1 MKRIVLIFIAT
12 ACTAL
17 GLYAQPAPTYTLK
30 SCLEQGLLNNYSLRI
45 VRNEEQVSKNNATL
59 GNAGYLP
66 TLDLSAGYKGT
77 IDNTETKARAT
88 GETTKDNGVFDQ
100 TLDAGINL
108 NWTIFDGFNI
118 TANYQRL
125 KELERQGETNTRIA
139 IEDLIADQTLDAG
152 INLNWTIFD
161 GFNITA
167 NYQRLKELERQGETN
182 TRIAI
187 EDLIANIAAEYYNYV
202 QQKIRLK
209 NFRYAVSLSKE
220 RLRIVEERY
229 HIGNFSRLDYQQA
242 KVDFNADSAQY
253 MKQQELLHTSRI
265 QLNELMAN
273 KDVDQPFIIQ
283 DSLINV
289 TASLNFEELWNATLA
304 INASLL
310 RAEQNNTLARLD
322 YKKVC
327 SRDYPYVKMNGGY
340 GYTLNKYDISANS
353 RRSNL
358 GLNFGITVGF
368 NLFDGNRRRE
378 RKNARIAVQNA
389 RLEREQLEQA
399 LRADLS
405 NLWQAYQNN
414 LQMLNLERQ
423 NLVAAKENHEIAME
437 RYMLGNLS
445 GIEMREAQKSLLD
458 AEERILSAEYD
469 TKLCEISLLQ
479 ISGKVARYME

>member
-45 VRNEEQVSKNNATL
+45 IRNEEQVSKNNATL

-88 GETTKDNGVFDQ
+88 GETTKDNGVF
-100 TLDAGINL
+100 
-108 NWTIFDGFNI
+108 
-118 TANYQRL
+118 
-125 KELERQGETNTRIA
+125 
-139 IEDLIADQTLDAG
+139 DQTLDAG

-289 TASLNFEELWNATLA
+289 TASLNFEELWNATLT

-340 GYTLNKYDISANS
+340 GYTLNKYDISANTT

-358 GLNFGITVGF
+358 GLNFGLTVGF

>member
-1 MKRIVLIFIAT
+1 MCSFKETMMIKNWSIKSILLTTVLLTFFSP
-12 ACTAL
+12 
-17 GLYAQPAPTYTLK
+17 LYGRGVGGEAPLYTLK

-88 GETTKDNGVFDQ
+88 GETTKDNGVF
-100 TLDAGINL
+100 
-108 NWTIFDGFNI
+108 
-118 TANYQRL
+118 
-125 KELERQGETNTRIA
+125 
-139 IEDLIADQTLDAG
+139 DQTLDAG

-265 QLNELMAN
+265 RLNELMAN
-273 KDVDQPFIIQ
+273 KNVDQPFIIQ

-289 TASLNFEELWNATLA
+289 TAALNFEELWNATLA

-310 RAEQNNTLARLD
+310 RAEQNNNLARLD

-358 GLNFGITVGF
+358 GLNFGVTVGF

-458 AEERILSAEYD
+458 AEERILSAKYD

-479 ISGKVARYME
+479 ISGKIARYME

>member
-1 MKRIVLIFIAT
+1 MKRIILAT
-12 ACTAL
+12 LAYIGT
-17 GLYAQPAPTYTLK
+17 GLAIQAQPVPTYTLK

-45 VRNEEQVSKNNATL
+45 VRNEEKISQNNATL
-59 GNAGYLP
+59 ANAGYLP
-66 TLDLSAGYKGT
+66 TIDLSAGYTGNLN
-77 IDNTETKARAT
+77 NTETKLRAT
-88 GETTKDNGVFDQ
+88 GEKNKENGVYDQ
-100 TLDAGINL
+100 TLNAGINL
-108 NWTIFDGFNI
+108 NWTLFDGFNI
-118 TANYQRL
+118 TANHQQL
-125 KELERQGETNTRIA
+125 KELERQG
-139 IEDLIADQTLDAG
+139 
-152 INLNWTIFD
+152 
-161 GFNITA
+161 
-167 NYQRLKELERQGETN
+167 KTN

-187 EDLIANIAAEYYNYV
+187 EDLIANITAEYYNLI

-265 QLNELMAN
+265 ELNELMAN
-273 KDVDQPFIIQ
+273 ENVDQPILIH

-289 TASLNFEELWNATLA
+289 NALLNFEELWNATLQV
-304 INASLL
+304 NANLL
-310 RAEQNNTLARLD
+310 KAEQNNRLAELD
-322 YKKVC
+322 YKKIC
-327 SRDYPYVKMNGGY
+327 ARDYAYLKMNAGY

-358 GLNFGITVGF
+358 GLNVGLTVGF
-368 NLFDGNRRRE
+368 RLFDGNRKRQ
-378 RKNARIAVQNA
+378 RKNASLAVKNA
-389 RLEREQLEQA
+389 RLQQEQLEQA

-423 NLVAAKENHEIAME
+423 NLIAAKDNHDIAME
-437 RYMLGNLS
+437 RYMLGDLS

-458 AEERILSAEYD
+458 AEERILAAEYD

-479 ISGKVARYME
+479 ISVKITHYLE

>member
-66 TLDLSAGYKGT
+66 TLGLSAGYKGT

-88 GETTKDNGVFDQ
+88 GETTKDNGVF
-100 TLDAGINL
+100 
-108 NWTIFDGFNI
+108 
-118 TANYQRL
+118 
-125 KELERQGETNTRIA
+125 
-139 IEDLIADQTLDAG
+139 DQTLDAG

-289 TASLNFEELWNATLA
+289 TASLNFEELWNATLT

-340 GYTLNKYDISANS
+340 GYTLNQQGSGSPPQQPRSELRRHGRLQSVRRQPAPRTQECPHCRTECSPGTGATGAGPARRPQQPMAGLPKQPANAEPGTPEPCGCQGEP
-353 RRSNL
+353 RDCHGTIYAGQPL
-358 GLNFGITVGF
+358 
-368 NLFDGNRRRE
+368 GNRDARSPKESAGCRRTYS
-378 RKNARIAVQNA
+378 
-389 RLEREQLEQA
+389 
-399 LRADLS
+399 LR
-405 NLWQAYQNN
+405 
-414 LQMLNLERQ
+414 
-423 NLVAAKENHEIAME
+423 
-437 RYMLGNLS
+437 
-445 GIEMREAQKSLLD
+445 GI
-458 AEERILSAEYD
+458 
-469 TKLCEISLLQ
+469 
-479 ISGKVARYME
+479 

>member
-12 ACTAL
+12 AYTAL
-17 GLYAQPAPTYTLK
+17 DLYAQPAPTYTLK

-88 GETTKDNGVFDQ
+88 GETTKDNGVF
-100 TLDAGINL
+100 
-108 NWTIFDGFNI
+108 
-118 TANYQRL
+118 
-125 KELERQGETNTRIA
+125 
-139 IEDLIADQTLDAG
+139 DQTLDAG

-289 TASLNFEELWNATLA
+289 TAALNFEELWNATLQ

-358 GLNFGITVGF
+358 GLNFGVTVGF